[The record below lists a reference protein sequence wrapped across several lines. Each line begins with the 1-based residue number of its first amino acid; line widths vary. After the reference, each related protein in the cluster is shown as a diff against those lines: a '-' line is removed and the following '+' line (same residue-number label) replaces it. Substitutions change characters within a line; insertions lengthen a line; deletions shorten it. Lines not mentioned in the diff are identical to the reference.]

1 MSVLL
6 IGYSSNCGLIIEN
19 ITVQSTITSQMESN
33 RTQIKLEELASH
45 VDELLNRFQLMQADH
60 NTVKEENKKLKSLL
74 EEKNQLLNDFQ
85 YKSKISK
92 IVQYLAVDDLS
103 AEELRTKIDEYI
115 KEIDNCL
122 AYLSREV

>member
-1 MSVLL
+1 MDL
-6 IGYSSNCGLIIEN
+6 NK
-19 ITVQSTITSQMESN
+19 
-33 RTQIKLEELASH
+33 TQIKLEELA
-45 VDELLNRFQLMQADH
+45 VNIDELLNRYKLLEANH
-60 NTVKEENKKLKSLL
+60 NAVAEENKKLKSLL
-74 EEKNQLLNDFQ
+74 EEKNQQLNDFQ

-103 AEELRTKIDEYI
+103 ADELRTKIDEYI